1 MAGGGRAA
9 PGGAP
14 IHIAAQDG
22 DSVAL
27 GQLLAEG
34 VPVDARNKRQHTP
47 LMLAAEHGHASL
59 VRQLLEQGAD
69 ARLTNTKRLTARE
82 IAGRHLLQNDRRER
96 ASDSEIAALLLAAEQ
111 RLEAAAAT
119 AAAAA
124 AAAGAATGAEPQP
137 RCLICGE
144 TIRRRQRVDFLND
157 DGQSRYVS
165 SFLRSDG
172 LRQMRSHPHHHY
184 HSLLETRQLRKEV
197 SESWAV
203 LAAVHELLSELRLDP
218 SEVVLF
224 DLCSGKGLT
233 AVCLALEFPRTNVV
247 AVDIISDK
255 CLPHTVDLT
264 NLRYAEADLFTCAPL
279 LQAELTAKR
288 QAGGKAGLE
297 QSQAQR
303 QQGLTG
309 ILVGSHLCGRLSV
322 QAVELFQTLPEV
334 AALVLSPCCW
344 PRRKD
349 YNRTDD
355 ELAQL
360 AGLMWLKATS
370 PDTYTTW
377 GQHLWRLLAAP
388 SRAAAATAATAVGRL
403 ALSNR
408 YVQQAIGFDGHS
420 APRPEPEP
428 EPELLGSDSDKRV
441 AELPAAPAVA
451 IGIKRD
457 LEVLSEKNIL
467 ITACKK
473 RDPNT
478 VAGHR
483 EHALGAQRRYV
494 SSAGVGLWWRHAA
507 LREVYGL
514 SLPGA
519 ESGERPLPSLQ
530 GNTKPFRNLTRSQK
544 VRKRPQSNG
553 AKILAMVEG
562 LGTPLAAA
570 NALAERE
577 STLVA

>member
-1 MAGGGRAA
+1 
-9 PGGAP
+9 
-14 IHIAAQDG
+14 
-22 DSVAL
+22 
-27 GQLLAEG
+27 
-34 VPVDARNKRQHTP
+34 
-47 LMLAAEHGHASL
+47 
-59 VRQLLEQGAD
+59 
-69 ARLTNTKRLTARE
+69 
-82 IAGRHLLQNDRRER
+82 
-96 ASDSEIAALLLAAEQ
+96 LLAAEQ

-119 AAAAA
+119 AATTAAA
-124 AAAGAATGAEPQP
+124 AAEAAAGAEPQP
-137 RCLICGE
+137 RCPICGE

-203 LAAVHELLSELRLDP
+203 LASVHELLSELRLDP

-344 PRRKD
+344 PRMRD
-349 YNRTDD
+349 YNSDV
-355 ELAQL
+355 ELEKYAVL
-360 AGLMWLKATS
+360 AMAKARH
-370 PDTYTTW
+370 PDTY
-377 GQHLWRLLAAP
+377 GQWAHHLW
-388 SRAAAATAATAVGRL
+388 AATAGCDRA
-403 ALSNR
+403 
-408 YVQQAIGFDGHS
+408 
-420 APRPEPEP
+420 APTLRPAP
-428 EPELLGSDSDKRV
+428 DVV
-441 AELPAAPAVA
+441 ASTSGAAPAQVWVS
-451 IGIKRD
+451 RRFP
-457 LEVLSEKNIL
+457 L
-467 ITACKK
+467 I
-473 RDPNT
+473 
-478 VAGHR
+478 
-483 EHALGAQRRYV
+483 
-494 SSAGVGLWWRHAA
+494 
-507 LREVYGL
+507 
-514 SLPGA
+514 
-519 ESGERPLPSLQ
+519 PLQNCLFTPELQ
-530 GNTKPFRNLTRSQK
+530 W
-544 VRKRPQSNG
+544 QSRV
-553 AKILAMVEG
+553 K
-562 LGTPLAAA
+562 
-570 NALAERE
+570 
-577 STLVA
+577 